1 MYARAFG
8 YADDVVLI
16 APSVGTLREI
26 VSICK
31 AYAAEYNLLLN
42 PSKSKVMYITCYE
55 NLNVKLCGRRCFWY
69 HMKPILV
76 IIGIGSDIFD
86 STNLFLRLI
95 KGVIV

>member
-42 PSKSKVMYITCYE
+42 PSKSKVMYITSHE
-55 NLNVKLCGRRCFWY
+55 NLNVKLCG
-69 HMKPILV
+69 KEVLLV
-76 IIGIGSDIFD
+76 SHETYLG
-86 STNLFLRLI
+86 NYRYR
-95 KGVIV
+95 